1 MNMNDLAQWSNVLH
15 NCCCPVLRCA
25 MAPDRTTVMHN
36 HWTRKP
42 HGSLRVM
49 YWTAVQM

>member
-1 MNMNDLAQWSNVLH
+1 MSLAK
-15 NCCCPVLRCA
+15 NCCCPVAWLA
-25 MAPDRTTVMHN
+25 VSPYGSTVMHS

-42 HGSLRVM
+42 HGAMRVM

>member
-1 MNMNDLAQWSNVLH
+1 MSLAQT
-15 NCCCPVLRCA
+15 CCCPVLRCA
-25 MAPDRTTVMHN
+25 VGPGMIALMHD